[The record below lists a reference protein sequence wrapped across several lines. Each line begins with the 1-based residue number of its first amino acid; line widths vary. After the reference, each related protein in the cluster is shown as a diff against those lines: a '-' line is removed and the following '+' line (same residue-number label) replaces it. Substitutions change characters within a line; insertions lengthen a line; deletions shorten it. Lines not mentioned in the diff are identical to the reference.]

1 MSMTFDCR
9 FLSGNIPKK
18 QRRLVEAWL
27 EIHKE
32 EIKSSWEVYNKY
44 GKIIKIK
51 GLE

>member
-1 MSMTFDCR
+1 MTCDCK

-32 EIKSSWEVYNKY
+32 EIKSSWKVYNKY